1 MSFFSSF
8 KLVLSRPHPEA
19 RPFLLISALLSS
31 IAYWASRQFR
41 CSFLRYIGHMS
52 TTFFAFCLYFF
63 RDPERVTP
71 THPDIVAAPADG
83 RIISVEKVVPP
94 QELDI
99 GTVPVWRIAIF
110 LSVLNVHVNRIPA
123 TGTVTRIRYTPGL
136 FISAHLDKA
145 SQDNERN
152 AITITLPDHRTI
164 TVVQIAGL
172 IARRIVCSITE
183 GTSVRVGERF
193 GLIRFGSRTDVYLPP
208 DVEPLVF
215 VGQTMIGGETIL
227 ACL

>member
-1 MSFFSSF
+1 MSFLSSLKF
-8 KLVLSRPHPEA
+8 VLFRPHSEA

-31 IAYWASRQFR
+31 ITYWASRQFR
-41 CSFLRYIGHMS
+41 CSFFRWIGHIS

-63 RDPERVTP
+63 RDPERVIP
-71 THPDIVAAPADG
+71 THPNIVVAPADG
-83 RIISVEKVVPP
+83 RIISIEKVIPP
-94 QELDI
+94 KELDI
-99 GTVPVWRIAIF
+99 GTTPVWRIATF
-110 LSVLNVHVNRIPA
+110 LSVFNVHVNRIPA
-123 TGTVTRIRYTPGL
+123 TGTVTRVHYTPGL

-152 AITITLPDHRTI
+152 ALTITLPDHRTI

-183 GTSVRVGERF
+183 GTSVRIGERF

-208 DVEPLVF
+208 DVEPLVS

-227 ACL
+227 ASL